1 MLMAKI
7 TKVQGQQHLSMWE
20 GDDDDET
27 ILMMTI
33 VHMIVDD
40 DGAGDDVDGQD
51 NKSTGPAALERVGGK
66 NVRRHLSR
74 DSGWIILKG
83 EAGI

>member
-1 MLMAKI
+1 MMMMQ
-7 TKVQGQQHLSMWE
+7 TV
-20 GDDDDET
+20 
-27 ILMMTI
+27 LMMTI
-33 VHMIVDD
+33 VHSDGDADD
-40 DGAGDDVDGQD
+40 ASDDVDGQD
-51 NKSTGPAALERVGGK
+51 NKSTGPAALERVGGR

>member
-1 MLMAKI
+1 MRVRM
-7 TKVQGQQHLSMWE
+7 SDC
-20 GDDDDET
+20 GDDDD
-27 ILMMTI
+27 
-33 VHMIVDD
+33 
-40 DGAGDDVDGQD
+40 DGGGDDVDGQD
-51 NKSTGPAALERVGGK
+51 KRSTGQAALERVGGG

>member
-1 MLMAKI
+1 MVHGKALGCI
-7 TKVQGQQHLSMWE
+7 SINDVGDVG
-20 GDDDDET
+20 GDD
-27 ILMMTI
+27 
-33 VHMIVDD
+33 
-40 DGAGDDVDGQD
+40 GGGDDVDGQD
-51 NKSTGPAALERVGGK
+51 NKSTGPAALERVGGR